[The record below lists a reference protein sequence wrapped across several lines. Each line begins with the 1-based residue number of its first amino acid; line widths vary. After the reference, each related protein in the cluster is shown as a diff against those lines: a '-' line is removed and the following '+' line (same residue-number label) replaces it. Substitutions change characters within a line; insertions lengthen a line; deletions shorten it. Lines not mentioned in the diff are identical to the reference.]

1 MANLGQAIAEA
12 LAGALAG
19 YAQGYTGQNYLKG
32 ILDAQAQRREA
43 QLKREDMVFDVAKA
57 KKLKEIDIQGA
68 KDIAEIE
75 KQSALELQQDQ
86 QKYDARKS
94 AADRRHELALAK
106 TQGEI
111 ELATRE
117 FQAALDA
124 GNEEK
129 ASLLKSDL
137 MKLEAQLS
145 EERAQADQ
153 VRNKELQG
161 LEFEFEGEQ
170 RAEDRLF
177 QASESKKERA
187 HDAAKQAA
195 TQAHERDMMRLNSA
209 LRTKEAQL
217 ESARNTRNALT
228 ILHAEKEYEIALAER
243 NFEEARWQTM
253 TTLDAQQR
261 QAKEDNLIKVGM
273 KYFEETGNPVFL
285 QPFVSQQMKANA
297 IDSLP
302 EDATPIDRLMGFM
315 NGVVSTSSDVA
326 NVVTRT
332 QLQRDASFKTQYED
346 RLGTVVSGLD
356 FALAQ
361 TNPEEFK
368 KKAADV
374 LDRIRNLEGGFM
386 GSRGQLLTDEG
397 VTAIQESTSAAV
409 RQVRS
414 ALDAADDAL
423 DTRNFK
429 EGNAEQRGQLGPE
442 LTSGRGLEGFT
453 VGPGLPAEDVRRLY
467 GGIIEEQQP
476 TWEGVTTLVSAFQ
489 DEELTIDDIKE
500 PSVRKL
506 VSILLGVPQ
515 GPDEIGPRTLAETPV
530 VDMNQRA
537 PGPLEKNLFQYLM
550 GDRNNAEAVFGAVE
564 KLGVNTLQSSLEDAR
579 KASTRRRTID
589 RAVGALP
596 NVKVRGKSL
605 QESGFSVS
613 EDDFVVRPP
622 QQDKEGNIV
631 PAKLEV
637 RDHQGFVDRLQ
648 MTTHLNYDPA
658 DPVASAANGVALIKT
673 IKKFGAQA
681 ELSQEE
687 VNRLLRAAVPDY
699 ENVLRQQFNVS
710 EASASVERIFEDL
723 TDDSAYQEYYKV
735 TYGGGTMGGFVELPT
750 RFKQNLDK
758 ESSVERRKE
767 VYKKHGFVYDET
779 LDGILLSGG
788 RYVGNQVIRTAMSPT
803 EGLLEFELNKV
814 KLQEEIALASGE
826 DATAFT
832 EARQKMEIVSA
843 DATSTRNVQAQAEQF
858 FQELAYALADGP
870 DALTRFYQSNAQVKQ
885 QGLLAALDAD
895 GQEDQIKAWVSAAY
909 GQLGFEAAFT
919 LAASQAMPKPE
930 AGILTAG
937 QKAQFSDYVV
947 SMAPPVGAAL
957 RAASQF
963 ESGSLPEPMVNRS
976 IVIPGKSKRKLR
988 FPKVFLLT
996 SKSEDYDN
1004 Y

>member
-86 QKYDARKS
+86 QQYNARE
-94 AADRRHELALAK
+94 AAANREHDLALAE
-106 TQGEI
+106 TQGKI
-111 ELATRE
+111 ERVNLK
-117 FQAALDA
+117 FQAALERGEA
-124 GNEEK
+124 EQANQ
-129 ASLLKSDL
+129 
-137 MKLEAQLS
+137 LEQELIRLQAQLG

-153 VRNKELQG
+153 VRNEKLLG
-161 LEFEFEGEQ
+161 LEQQFEGEQ
-170 RAEDRLF
+170 RAEDRIF
-177 QASESKKERA
+177 QASESKKQRA
-187 HDAAKQAA
+187 HEAAQQAAKQ
-195 TQAHERDMMRLNSA
+195 HHDEMMMRLNSQ
-209 LRTKEAQL
+209 LSTREAQL
-217 ESARNTRNALT
+217 ESARETRNQLT
-228 ILHAEKEYEIALAER
+228 ILHAQEAYNTARAER
-243 NFEEARWQTM
+243 NFEEARWQTL
-253 TTLDAQQR
+253 TTINAQER
-261 QAKEDNLIKVGM
+261 LAKEDNLIEVGM

-285 QPFVSQQMKANA
+285 QPFVSKQMKANA

-368 KKAADV
+368 KTAADV
-374 LDRIRNLEGGFM
+374 LERIRNLEGGFM
-386 GSRGQLLTDEG
+386 DSRGQLLTDEG
-397 VTAIQESTSAAV
+397 VAAIQESTSAAV
-409 RQVRS
+409 RQVKS

-423 DTRNFK
+423 DTRDFK
-429 EGNAEQRGQLGPE
+429 EGNAEQRGHLGPE
-442 LTSGRGLEGFT
+442 LTSGRGLEGIT

-467 GGIIEEQQP
+467 GDAIEEQQP
-476 TWEGVTTLVSAFQ
+476 TWEAVTTLVSAIQ
-489 DEELTIDDIKE
+489 DEELALEDIKE
-500 PSVRKL
+500 PSVRNL
-506 VSILLGVPQ
+506 VSTLLGAPQ

-530 VDMNQRA
+530 ADMNKRA

-564 KLGVNTLQSSLEDAR
+564 KLGPNTLQSSLEDAR

-596 NVKVRGKSL
+596 NVKVRGESL
-605 QESGFSVS
+605 QEFGFSVS

-622 QQDKEGNIV
+622 QQDKVGNIV

-648 MTTHLNYDPA
+648 MRTNLNYNPA

-681 ELSQEE
+681 ELPQEE

-699 ENVLRQQFNVS
+699 ENVLRQEFAVS
-710 EASASVERIFEDL
+710 EASTSVERIFEDL
-723 TDDSAYQEYYKV
+723 TDDPAYQEYYKT
-735 TYGGGTMGGFVELPT
+735 TYGGGTLGGFVELPT
-750 RFKQNLDK
+750 LFRKNLDK
-758 ESSVERRKE
+758 ESSIERRKA
-767 VYKKHGFVYDET
+767 VYEKYGYTYDET

-788 RYVGNQVIRTAMSPT
+788 SYVGDQVIRTAMSPT

-814 KLQEEIALASGE
+814 KLQEELAIASGE
-826 DATAFT
+826 DAEAFT

-843 DATSTRNVQAQAEQF
+843 DVTSTKNVQAQSEQF

-870 DALTRFYQSNAQVKQ
+870 DALKKFYKSNAQVQQ
-885 QGLLAALDAD
+885 QGLLAALDVD
-895 GQEDQIKAWVSAAY
+895 EKDDQIDTWVDSAY
-909 GQLGFEAAFT
+909 KELGFEAAFT

-947 SMAPPVGAAL
+947 SMAPQVGAAL
-957 RAASQF
+957 RAAAQF

-976 IVIPGKSKRKLR
+976 IVIPGKSKRKLSY
-988 FPKVFLLT
+988 PKVFLLT
-996 SKSEDYDN
+996 SKSEDYD
-1004 Y
+1004 

>member
-75 KQSALELQQDQ
+75 KLSALELQQDQ
-86 QKYDARKS
+86 QQYNARE
-94 AADRRHELALAK
+94 AAANRRHDLALAE
-106 TQGEI
+106 TQGKI
-111 ELATRE
+111 DRANLK
-117 FQAALDA
+117 FQAALERGEA
-124 GNEEK
+124 EQAAEIEQE
-129 ASLLKSDL
+129 LIRLQ
-137 MKLEAQLS
+137 AQLG

-153 VRNKELQG
+153 VRNKELLG
-161 LEFEFEGEQ
+161 LEQEFEGEQ
-170 RAEDRLF
+170 RAEDRIF

-195 TQAHERDMMRLNSA
+195 TLHHEREMVRLNSA

-217 ESARNTRNALT
+217 ESARETRNALT
-228 ILHAEKEYEIALAER
+228 ILRAEQEHEIAQRER
-243 NFEEARWQTM
+243 DFAEARWQTL
-253 TTLDAQQR
+253 TTLDAQQKR
-261 QAKEDNLIKVGM
+261 AREDNLIKVGM

-315 NGVVSTSSDVA
+315 DGVVRTSSDVA

-346 RLGTVVSGLD
+346 RLSTVVSGLD

-368 KKAADV
+368 KAAGDA
-374 LDRIRNLEGGFM
+374 LDRIRSLEGGFM
-386 GSRGQLLTDEG
+386 DSRGQLLTDEG
-397 VTAIQESTSAAV
+397 VTAIQESTTAAV

-423 DTRNFK
+423 DTRDFK
-429 EGNAEQRGQLGPE
+429 EGNAEQRGHLGPE

-467 GGIIEEQQP
+467 GGTIEEQQP
-476 TWEGVTTLVSAFQ
+476 TWEAVTTLVSAIQ
-489 DEELTIDDIKE
+489 DEELTLEDIKE
-500 PSVRKL
+500 PSVRNL
-506 VSILLGVPQ
+506 VSTLLGVPQ

-596 NVKVRGKSL
+596 NVKVRGESL

-613 EDDFVVRPP
+613 EDDFVIRPP

-648 MTTHLNYDPA
+648 MRTNLNYNPA

-681 ELSQEE
+681 ELPQEE
-687 VNRLLRAAVPDY
+687 VDRLLRAAVPDY
-699 ENVLRQQFNVS
+699 ENVLRQQFTAP

-723 TDDSAYQEYYKV
+723 TDDSAYQDYFTEV
-735 TYGGGTMGGFVELPT
+735 PPDPTFGMVQYGARVSGKFRQDLI
-750 RFKQNLDK
+750 K

-767 VYKKHGFVYDET
+767 VYKKYGYVYDET

-788 RYVGNQVIRTAMSPT
+788 SYVGDQVISTALSPT

-814 KLQEEIALASGE
+814 KLREELALASGE
-826 DATAFT
+826 DASAFT
-832 EARQKMEIVSA
+832 ETRREMETLAA
-843 DATSTRNVQAQAEQF
+843 DTRSTKNVQAQAEQF

-870 DALTRFYQSNAQVKQ
+870 DALTQFYESNTQVQQ

-895 GQEDQIKAWVSAAY
+895 GQEDQVKAWVSAAY
-909 GQLGFEAAFT
+909 DQLGFEEAFT

-947 SMAPPVGAAL
+947 SMAPQVGAAL

-963 ESGSLPEPMVNRS
+963 DSTSLPQFMAYKGFLR
-976 IVIPGKSKRKLR
+976 GKGERKLSY
-988 FPKVFLLT
+988 PKVFLLT
-996 SKSEDYDN
+996 SNSEDFD
-1004 Y
+1004 